1 MKIEIPQIFWHGNN
15 DRVMSIDF
23 YPNTNYLV
31 TCGAESEDKMWVKL
45 WDLTPSSSPAQI
57 KDAEASSIPVIEN
70 ENPDESII
78 SRRPVFIAELTGAHT
93 ATVNIARFSP
103 NGMYLA
109 TAGDDRTIVIWVQKS
124 KPVSFGATEEKVSWC
139 NAKILR
145 GHLSDVYD
153 ISWSPDSMYLV
164 SGSVDNSAIVWS
176 VEKGKGVQK
185 FTDHN
190 HFVQGVAW
198 DPRNKYIV
206 TQSSDKSV
214 RFYKNAM
221 AKQDIKFYYLNQMK
235 RFEKAT
241 DDNKT
246 NVINNNEDS
255 DKMQID
261 DEPKIEE
268 NAEMA
273 NKNNTTPNKSLTT
286 HYYFA
291 DEAQC
296 PSFVRRLSWSPDG
309 SICLLVSGITKSQTS
324 NELNFVVWGM
334 SRKDLSHPLFYIPT
348 LDKSSVCVRFCPLLF
363 KKEETNSTT
372 PALLDLPYVMVF
384 AIATIDSVYIYGT
397 DSINPRYAITNIH
410 YQALTDLAWNGD
422 SILAISSSDGYVSF
436 CYFEKGE
443 LGTPLKPEE
452 IVNDDKLRNSYEM
465 YLNIDITKNVQQST
479 MVTTLIK
486 PKKKKEENNTN
497 STNNNNQ
504 IQVQPEVAKTE

>member
-1 MKIEIPQIFWHGNN
+1 MIKTTPIMIAINIGSLTANAPRAI
-15 DRVMSIDF
+15 
-23 YPNTNYLV
+23 NT
-31 TCGAESEDKMWVKL
+31 
-45 WDLTPSSSPAQI
+45 TPII
-57 KDAEASSIPVIEN
+57 K
-70 ENPDESII
+70 
-78 SRRPVFIAELTGAHT
+78 
-93 ATVNIARFSP
+93 
-103 NGMYLA
+103 
-109 TAGDDRTIVIWVQKS
+109 TI
-124 KPVSFGATEEKVSWC
+124 
-139 NAKILR
+139 
-145 GHLSDVYD
+145 
-153 ISWSPDSMYLV
+153 
-164 SGSVDNSAIVWS
+164 
-176 VEKGKGVQK
+176 
-185 FTDHN
+185 
-190 HFVQGVAW
+190 
-198 DPRNKYIV
+198 
-206 TQSSDKSV
+206 
-214 RFYKNAM
+214 
-221 AKQDIKFYYLNQMK
+221 
-235 RFEKAT
+235 
-241 DDNKT
+241 
-246 NVINNNEDS
+246 
-255 DKMQID
+255 
-261 DEPKIEE
+261 IEE
-268 NAEMA
+268 NAEML

-504 IQVQPEVAKTE
+504 IQMKPEVAKTE